1 MTAAAVPAV
10 SPPAPSSA
18 VSPPAP
24 SPPAAPEPGGT
35 AAPLEGFTV
44 AVTAARRREEL
55 GALLQ
60 RRGARVV
67 YAPAIRI
74 VPLDDDAELLT
85 ATRACVDRPIDI
97 AVATTGIGFR
107 GWMEA
112 AEGWGLDDALR
123 DRLGAATVLARGPK
137 ARGAIR
143 AAGLMDDWAP
153 ESESSAEVLDHL
165 LGQDLD
171 GKRIAVQLHGEPL
184 PDFVEALEAT
194 GAEVVT
200 IPVYRWVLP
209 DEVAP
214 LRRLV
219 ETIASSGAAAS
230 VDCVTFTSAP
240 AVSSLLEVARG
251 AGLEEQVL
259 AAFEKHVVA
268 ACVGPVT
275 AGRLDRLGVPT
286 VQPGRSRLGALVRS
300 IVDDLPARC
309 RPIRVAGHVIQVRG
323 HAVVVDGRA
332 RELQPGPMAVL
343 AALAR
348 RPGVVVSR
356 TELLTGLPGGGT
368 DEHAVEMAVTRL
380 RGILGPR
387 LIQTVVKRGYRLA
400 YEPDSVD
407 TKYGDEAGAGAPP

>member
-1 MTAAAVPAV
+1 MTGATA
-10 SPPAPSSA
+10 PAP
-18 VSPPAP
+18 P
-24 SPPAAPEPGGT
+24 SRSTARATDEAG
-35 AAPLEGFTV
+35 AAPLAGFTV

-74 VPLDDDAELLT
+74 IPLDDDAELLA
-85 ATRACVDRPIDI
+85 ATRACIDLPLDV

-123 DRLGAATVLARGPK
+123 DRLGAATLLARGPK

-165 LGQDLD
+165 LGQDLE

-184 PDFVEALEAT
+184 PDFVEALEST

-219 ETIASSGAAAS
+219 ESVAAAA

-240 AVSSLLEVARG
+240 AVSSLLTVARE
-251 AGLEEQVL
+251 AGQEDQVL
-259 AAFEKHVVA
+259 AAFERNVVA

-275 AGRLDRLGVPT
+275 AARLDRLGIPT
-286 VQPGRSRLGALVRS
+286 VQPRRSRLGALVRS
-300 IVDDLPARC
+300 VVDELPARC
-309 RPIRVAGHVIQVRG
+309 RPLRVARHVIQVRG
-323 HAVVVDGRA
+323 HAVLVDGEA
-332 RELQPGPMAVL
+332 RELPPGPMAVL
-343 AALAR
+343 AALTR

-356 TELLTGLPGGGT
+356 AELLAALPGGGT

-380 RGILGPR
+380 RAALGAK
-387 LIQTVVKRGYRLA
+387 LIQTVVKRGYRIA
-400 YEPDSVD
+400 YEPESVD
-407 TKYGDEAGAGAPP
+407 TKYGPAT